1 MNIVKG
7 HHDTDVNEGLLQENA
22 ERSLYE
28 TFNKVSDETRLLLD
42 NKEYGEAM
50 AVILKMKEPVDTF
63 FDEVMVMTDDLALQK
78 NRLSMLTAIAELFLK
93 VGDFSKMQS
102 AAK

>member
-1 MNIVKG
+1 
-7 HHDTDVNEGLLQENA
+7 
-22 ERSLYE
+22 
-28 TFNKVSDETRLLLD
+28 
-42 NKEYGEAM
+42 M
-50 AVILKMKEPVDTF
+50 AVILNMKEPVDTF

-78 NRLSMLTAIAELFLK
+78 NRLSMLTAIAELFLE